1 MTVYFISYGEG
12 APIKIGYTSTPVD
25 RRLAGLQ
32 TSAPHKL
39 IVLGEM
45 EGTRA
50 DEQAL
55 HARFDADRMRG
66 EWFRPSAEL
75 LALVALHRRPEP
87 VALEP
92 TEEAPKVRNII
103 MQIEAPYDPEAG
115 DVPWSSLTGRILP
128 KPNDWLQRS
137 HNFDWRHT
145 VTDGKLPTE
154 MAHFE

>member
-1 MTVYFISYGEG
+1 MTVYFISCGEG
-12 APIKIGYTSTPVD
+12 EPIKIGYTSQSVD
-25 RRLAGLQ
+25 KRLASMQ
-32 TSAPHKL
+32 TGVPVKL
-39 IVLGEM
+39 TVLGEM
-45 EGTRA
+45 DGTMT

-55 HARFDADRMRG
+55 HARFDADRVRG

-75 LALVALHRRPEP
+75 LALIALHKRPEP
-87 VALEP
+87 VVPDPA
-92 TEEAPKVRNII
+92 EEAPKARKII

-128 KPNDWLQRS
+128 KPDDWLQRS
-137 HNFDWRHT
+137 HNFDWRHI